1 MDDLLAAAVWIAFF
15 GLNMGGLVWLARRV
29 RRRGVGS
36 SVLSPIEEI
45 WHPAIREFRFETQ
58 AQEERMVPMRS
69 PDDPLH
75 KTRLGDPG
83 RKRTF

>member
-1 MDDLLAAAVWIAFF
+1 MAIAVWSVFLAVM
-15 GLNMGGLVWLARRV
+15 MGGLVWLARRV

-45 WHPAIREFRFETQ
+45 WHPAIREFRFETE
-58 AQEERMVPMRS
+58 AYEERMVPMRT

-75 KTRLGDPG
+75 PD
-83 RKRTF
+83 